1 MLEPTAGPF
10 NIKSPDINSTLQRLQ
25 GIQKQLAASETS
37 TALHG
42 DNNEKVP
49 QSDPSEHYHISN
61 SHKVHLNVTKWL
73 VDNKEDQAVNVCF
86 LLTFQMV
93 INDITPRTFF
103 QL

>member
-1 MLEPTAGPF
+1 MNESLTPLYGDDNE
-10 NIKSPDINSTLQRLQ
+10 TLPR
-25 GIQKQLAASETS
+25 
-37 TALHG
+37 
-42 DNNEKVP
+42 
-49 QSDPSEHYHISN
+49 SDPSEHYHISN
-61 SHKVHLNVTKWL
+61 SHKVHFDITKWL